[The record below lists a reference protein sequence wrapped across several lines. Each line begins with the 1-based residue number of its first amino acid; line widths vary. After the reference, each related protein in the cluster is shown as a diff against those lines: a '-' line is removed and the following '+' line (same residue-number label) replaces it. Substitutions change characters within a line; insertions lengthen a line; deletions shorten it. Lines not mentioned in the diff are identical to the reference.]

1 VHWDS
6 DVLQQR
12 LNYPIVPWCAAQHTA
27 SQRARF
33 TLPSSSAHHQQEPR
47 SQQKRQIRQKLL
59 SLHLRLEQALL
70 VTELAFHLHEVSEC
84 SGLSKDALARS
95 QDLAAG
101 ILSVPDAALAGS
113 RVKLKS
119 VEFRQRMEYLDR
131 EYHAKTAALD
141 ERIAAV
147 HEFDLSHVEKISKQE
162 SKIAALEQEIHALQK
177 VLLDKDAQIVA
188 VTETRANKQ
197 GPSEFSGTQRSLE
210 AQLES
215 FRSSL
220 KDVRPADLTTNG
232 SSSRIASLF
241 LPEIH
246 VSSENDLE
254 STGAAQIRVKDPA
267 PRISVGSTARVAM
280 EQQNSEAQTG
290 LEGSVVHR
298 SSMRSALSTASLRN
312 REFPSLSQSNMFMTP
327 QTSRILDQHTK
338 PLSYS
343 LQKLAPAVTHDF
355 SLSMASMSGNASNFA
370 RTQLQL
376 PGETHH
382 ESSKSGAFSAE
393 VDEMQRK
400 IGRRLDALRESR
412 LQKSEGKF

>member
-1 VHWDS
+1 MKK
-6 DVLQQR
+6 LQSEQDR
-12 LNYPIVPWCAAQHTA
+12 LLVQETEIEEYA
-27 SQRARF
+27 SQLDKTRDALQAKEEQLKIESQKAESRSIMAEKMIRES
-33 TLPSSSAHHQQEPR
+33 LEKLKENQELEL
-47 SQQKRQIRQKLL
+47 K
-59 SLHLRLEQALL
+59 LEQSKS
-70 VTELAFHLHEVSEC
+70 AFESEKQFIQDHIHSIEAKEVEIDE
-84 SGLSKDALARS
+84 KEKAIVHR
-95 QDLAAG
+95 QN
-101 ILSVPDAALAGS
+101 
-113 RVKLKS
+113 

-382 ESSKSGAFSAE
+382 ESSKSAAFSAE